1 MDLTPWLSLLES
13 QDYTIAREVIQRGVA
28 ALFVL
33 AFLSSYHQFPV
44 LLGERGLLPVGEF
57 LDRPSAR
64 RQPSLFHWRR
74 LAYSDRLLRL
84 VCLIGMLLGISV
96 VIGLPQQ
103 GPAWTT
109 IPVFLAMWG
118 LYLSIHSLGR
128 IFYGFGW
135 ESMLLETGFIVGF
148 LGTPEVAPPLL
159 ILLFLRWMLL
169 RLEFGAG
176 MIKMRGDASW
186 RDLTAMDHHHQTQ
199 PMPGPLSRWAHLK
212 LRWWHRSETLGSHVI
227 QLGVIWAIFLPQPIA
242 SIAAVLIIASQLALV
257 LTGNYAWLNW
267 LTILIAFSA
276 ISDSFL
282 HWIAGGPLPGWG
294 WPITP
299 HLVEPPGPSVLVGIG
314 PPLPAPLWWHLL
326 IMAVFVF
333 LAILSWKPLLNL
345 FSRHQLMNASFNR
358 FHLVNAY
365 GAFGSMTEKR
375 HEVLIEGA
383 ETEHPEK
390 SDWLPYEFK
399 GKPGDVRR
407 RSRQFAPYHLRLDWQ
422 MWFYALRPGRDRWFT
437 ALLER
442 LGDGDPAIRR
452 LLRTDPFDGRAPRHL
467 RVRYFDYRYATADER
482 REHGQW
488 WVRRELGTLARM

>member
-1 MDLTPWLSLLES
+1 MDLAPWLSLLEAR
-13 QDYTIAREVIQRGVA
+13 DYTIAREVIQRGVA
-28 ALFVL
+28 AIFVL

-57 LDRPSAR
+57 LRHPAAR
-64 RQPSLFHWRR
+64 RQPSLFHWR
-74 LAYSDRLLRL
+74 AFPYSDRLLRV
-84 VCLIGMLLGISV
+84 VCLIGMLLGVSV

-109 IPVFLAMWG
+109 IPVFLAIWG
-118 LYLSIHSLGR
+118 LYLSVHSLGR

-135 ESMLLETGFIVGF
+135 ESMLLETGFVVGF

-176 MIKMRGDASW
+176 MIKMRGDPSW
-186 RDLTAMDHHHQTQ
+186 RDLTAMDHHHQSQ

-212 LRWWHRSETLGSHVI
+212 PQWWHRSETLGSHIV
-227 QLGVIWAIFLPQPIA
+227 QLGIIWAIFLPQPIA
-242 SIAAVLIIASQLALV
+242 SIAACLIIASQLALV
-257 LTGNYAWLNW
+257 VTGNYAWLNW
-267 LTILIAFSA
+267 LTILVAFSA

-282 HWIAGGPLPGWG
+282 QWIVGGPFPGWSWLG
-294 WPITP
+294 IPLGADAGAATP
-299 HLVEPPGPSVLVGIG
+299 A
-314 PPLPAPLWWHLL
+314 PAELSPLWWHLL
-326 IMAVFVF
+326 IVAVFVF
-333 LAILSWKPLLNL
+333 LAVLSWKPLANL

-375 HEVLIEGA
+375 HEVIIEGA
-383 ETEHPEK
+383 ETEDPDEA
-390 SDWLPYEFK
+390 DWLPYEFK

-422 MWFYALRPGRDRWFT
+422 MWFYALRPGADRWFV

-442 LGDGDPAIRR
+442 LGDGDPAVRR
-452 LLRTDPFDGRAPRHL
+452 LLRTDPFGGRPPRHL
-467 RVRYFDYRYATADER
+467 RVRLFEYRYAAAEER
-482 REHGQW
+482 RDSGDW

>member
-1 MDLTPWLSLLES
+1 MDMTQWLALLEAG
-13 QDYTIAREVIQRGVA
+13 DYTIAREVIQRGVA

-44 LLGERGLLPVGEF
+44 LLGERGLLPAGDF
-57 LDRPSAR
+57 LDRPAAR
-64 RQPSLFHWRR
+64 RQPSLFHWRAF
-74 LAYSDRLLRL
+74 AYSDRLLRIF
-84 VCLIGMLLGISV
+84 CLIGMLLGIAV

-103 GPAWTT
+103 GPGWTT
-109 IPVFLAMWG
+109 IPVFLAMWA

-148 LGTPEVAPPLL
+148 LGSPEVAPPLL

-176 MIKMRGDASW
+176 MIKMRGDPSW

-199 PMPGPLSRWAHLK
+199 PMPGPLSRWAHRK
-212 LRWWHRSETLGSHVI
+212 PRWWHRSETLGSHIV

-242 SIAAVLIIASQLALV
+242 SFAACLIIASQLALV
-257 LTGNYAWLNW
+257 VTGNYAWLNW

-282 HWIAGGPLPGWG
+282 RWVVGGPFPGWSWLG
-294 WPITP
+294 FGGGA
-299 HLVEPPGPSVLVGIG
+299 GPAAAG
-314 PPLPAPLWWHLL
+314 PAGSPPLWWHLL
-326 IMAVFVF
+326 IVVVFAF
-333 LAILSWKPLLNL
+333 LAVLSWKPLVNL

-375 HEVLIEGA
+375 HEVIIEGA
-383 ETEHPEK
+383 ETAHPEE
-390 SDWLPYEFK
+390 SDWQPYEFK
-399 GKPGDVRR
+399 GKPGSPRTTCDWTGRCGSTRCGPAMTGGSWRCWNGSATLTPLSAGCCAATPSTGGHRGTCACGTSSIVTPRPTNGGAAGPGSAA
-407 RSRQFAPYHLRLDWQ
+407 SRV
-422 MWFYALRPGRDRWFT
+422 PGRGAAPPRSP
-437 ALLER
+437 
-442 LGDGDPAIRR
+442 PAS
-452 LLRTDPFDGRAPRHL
+452 PGA
-467 RVRYFDYRYATADER
+467 
-482 REHGQW
+482 
-488 WVRRELGTLARM
+488 